1 MDASPDGC
9 FAGWML
15 RRMDAS
21 PDGCFAGW
29 MPRRMDASPDGC
41 LAGWMPRRM
50 DASPDGC
57 LIGWMPHRMD
67 ASSDEKSGGQ
77 SAWPAAPKR
86 GHPVAAPDHRRHVRP
101 IREVPP
107 PRCYPAVPAKRAP
120 AAATAKLP
128 SLHRHSRL
136 GWNPSV
142 FTAIFAAAS
151 QAGYRRANPV
161 LTRVCPGCRRCHR
174 HRLNCAANI
183 IRAASDVI
191 VTGRLEKGALN
202 QLGAGIF

>member
-1 MDASPDGC
+1 
-9 FAGWML
+9 ML

-21 PDGCFAGW
+21 SAW

-57 LIGWMPHRMD
+57 LAGRMLRRMDASSDGCFVGWMPRRMDASPDGCLAGWMPRRMD

-107 PRCYPAVPAKRAP
+107 PLLPGRPGEAGPRRRNRQI
-120 AAATAKLP
+120 AAATPPFPLRLESKRFLP
-128 SLHRHSRL
+128 PFSLLHRKL
-136 GWNPSV
+136 D
-142 FTAIFAAAS
+142 TAARI
-151 QAGYRRANPV
+151 
-161 LTRVCPGCRRCHR
+161 LC
-174 HRLNCAANI
+174 
-183 IRAASDVI
+183 
-191 VTGRLEKGALN
+191 
-202 QLGAGIF
+202 